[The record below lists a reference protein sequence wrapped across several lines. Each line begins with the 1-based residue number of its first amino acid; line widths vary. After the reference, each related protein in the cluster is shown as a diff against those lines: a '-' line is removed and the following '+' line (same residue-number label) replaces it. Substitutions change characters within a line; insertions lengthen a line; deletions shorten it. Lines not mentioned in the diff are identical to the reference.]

1 MLLFFIK
8 VLLRID
14 GMTYFNTRDV
24 AAIAICAALWGVLNS
39 IFAPVFFSMTHLPFF
54 CDLIGFS
61 VLTLAAWWVR
71 KFGAI
76 TIVGAIATV
85 INFAMV
91 PNAVHF
97 LGFTAASILFDLT
110 ISVVGFNKPFSKKAY
125 TVASMM
131 PISIVSAAL
140 AGYIIGTFFMAGP
153 ALAPVG
159 GVLGWAALHMVGGVV
174 GGAIG
179 VSLVTGLDARKVAVR
194 SSRYKEA
201 QPNFMRD
208 SK

>member
-1 MLLFFIK
+1 
-8 VLLRID
+8 
-14 GMTYFNTRDV
+14 MTYFNTRNV

-39 IFAPVFFSMTHLPFF
+39 IFAPLFFSMTHLPFF

-61 VLTLAAWWVR
+61 VLTLAAWWIR

-76 TIVGAIATV
+76 TIVGLLATV
-85 INFAMV
+85 INFALV
-91 PNAVHF
+91 PGAVHF
-97 LGFTAASILFDLT
+97 LGFTVASIFFDVT
-110 ISVVGFNKPFSKKAY
+110 ISLVGFNKPFSKKAY

-159 GVLGWAALHMVGGVV
+159 GVLGWAGLHVIGGIV

-179 VSLVTGLDARKVAVR
+179 TSLVTGLDARKVAVKR
-194 SSRYKEA
+194 TEYKGT

-208 SK
+208 SE

>member
-1 MLLFFIK
+1 
-8 VLLRID
+8 
-14 GMTYFNTRDV
+14 MTYLNTRNV
-24 AAIAICAALWGVLNS
+24 AAIALCAALWGVLNS
-39 IFAPVFFSMTHLPFF
+39 IFAPIFFSMTHLPFF

-85 INFAMV
+85 INFIMV

-97 LGFTAASILFDLT
+97 FGFTVAAVFFDVSISL
-110 ISVVGFNKPFSKKAY
+110 VGFNKPFSKKAY
-125 TVASMM
+125 TIASMM
-131 PISIVSAAL
+131 PISIVSAAI
-140 AGYIIGTFFMAGP
+140 AGYIIGSFFMAGP
-153 ALAPVG
+153 ALAPLG
-159 GVLGWAALHMVGGVV
+159 GVLGWMGLHAAGGVV

-179 VSLVTGLDARKVAVR
+179 TSLVTGLNARRIVANTT
-194 SSRYKEA
+194 SQPAA

-208 SK
+208 SE

>member
-1 MLLFFIK
+1 
-8 VLLRID
+8 
-14 GMTYFNTRDV
+14 MTYFNTRNV

-39 IFAPVFFSMTHLPFF
+39 IFAPLFFSMTHLPFF

-61 VLTLAAWWVR
+61 VLTLAAWWIR

-76 TIVGAIATV
+76 TIVGFLATV
-85 INFAMV
+85 INFALV
-91 PNAVHF
+91 PGAVHF
-97 LGFTAASILFDLT
+97 LGFTVASIFFDVT
-110 ISVVGFNKPFSKKAY
+110 ISLVGFNKPFSKKAY

-159 GVLGWAALHMVGGVV
+159 GVLGWAGLHVIGGIV

-179 VSLVTGLDARKVAVR
+179 TSLVTGLDARKVTVKR
-194 SSRYKEA
+194 TEYKEI

-208 SK
+208 SE

>member
-1 MLLFFIK
+1 MN
-8 VLLRID
+8 
-14 GMTYFNTRDV
+14 YFNTRDL
-24 AAIAICAALWGVLNS
+24 AAIVICAALWSVLNS

-61 VLTLAAWWVR
+61 VLILAAWWVI

-76 TIVGAIATV
+76 TIVGAIATI

-97 LGFTAASILFDLT
+97 LGFTAASIFFDVT
-110 ISVVGFNKPFSKKAY
+110 ISLIGFNKPFSKKAY

-131 PISIVSAAL
+131 PLSILSAAL
-140 AGYIIGTFFMAGP
+140 AGYTIGTFFMSGA
-153 ALAPVG
+153 ALTSMG
-159 GVLGWAALHMVGGVV
+159 GVLGWAGLHIIGGVA
-174 GGAIG
+174 GSAIG
-179 VSLVTGLDARKVAVR
+179 ISLVMGLDARKVTVK
-194 SSRYKEA
+194 SSAYKEA

-208 SK
+208 AE

>member
-1 MLLFFIK
+1 
-8 VLLRID
+8 
-14 GMTYFNTRDV
+14 MTYFNTRNV

-39 IFAPVFFSMTHLPFF
+39 IFAPLFFSMTHLPFF

-61 VLTLAAWWVR
+61 VLTLAAWWIR

-76 TIVGAIATV
+76 TIVGVLATV
-85 INFAMV
+85 INFALV
-91 PNAVHF
+91 PGAVHF
-97 LGFTAASILFDLT
+97 LGFTVASIFFDVT
-110 ISVVGFNKPFSKKAY
+110 ISLVGFNKPFSKKAY

-131 PISIVSAAL
+131 PISIVSAGL

-159 GVLGWAALHMVGGVV
+159 GVLGWVGLHAIGGIV

-179 VSLVTGLDARKVAVR
+179 TSLVTGLDARKVTVKR
-194 SSRYKEA
+194 TEYKEM

-208 SK
+208 SE

>member
-1 MLLFFIK
+1 
-8 VLLRID
+8 
-14 GMTYFNTRDV
+14 MTYFNTRNV

-39 IFAPVFFSMTHLPFF
+39 IFAPLFFSMTHLPFF

-61 VLTLAAWWVR
+61 VLTLAAWWIR

-76 TIVGAIATV
+76 TIVGLLATV
-85 INFAMV
+85 INFALV
-91 PNAVHF
+91 PGAVHF
-97 LGFTAASILFDLT
+97 LGFTVASIFFDVT
-110 ISVVGFNKPFSKKAY
+110 ISLVGFNKPFSKKAY
-125 TVASMM
+125 TVASVM

-153 ALAPVG
+153 ALASMG
-159 GVLGWAALHMVGGVV
+159 GVLGWAGLHAIGGIV

-179 VSLVTGLDARKVAVR
+179 TSLVTGIDARKVTVKR
-194 SSRYKEA
+194 SEYKET

-208 SK
+208 SE

>member
-1 MLLFFIK
+1 
-8 VLLRID
+8 
-14 GMTYFNTRDV
+14 MTYFDTRGV
-24 AAIAICAALWGVLNS
+24 AAIAICAALWGVTNS
-39 IFAPVFFSMTHLPFF
+39 IFAPVFFSMFHLPFF
-54 CDLIGFS
+54 CDMVGFS
-61 VLTLAAWWVR
+61 VLILAAWWIR

-76 TIVGAIATV
+76 TIIGAIATL
-85 INFAMV
+85 INFALV
-91 PNAVHF
+91 PNPYHF
-97 LGFTAASILFDLT
+97 LGFTAASIFFDLA
-110 ISVVGFNKPFSKKAY
+110 ISLVGFNKPFSKKAY

-159 GVLGWAALHMVGGVV
+159 GVLGWAGLHAIGGVI

-179 VSLVTGLDARKVAVR
+179 ISLVTGLDARKVTVKR
-194 SSRYKEA
+194 SGYKEI

-208 SK
+208 SE

>member
-1 MLLFFIK
+1 
-8 VLLRID
+8 
-14 GMTYFNTRDV
+14 MTYFNTRNV

-39 IFAPVFFSMTHLPFF
+39 IFAPLFFSMTHLPFF

-61 VLTLAAWWVR
+61 VLTLAAWWIR

-76 TIVGAIATV
+76 TIVGLLATV
-85 INFAMV
+85 INFALV
-91 PNAVHF
+91 PGAVHF
-97 LGFTAASILFDLT
+97 LGFTVASIFFDVT
-110 ISVVGFNKPFSKKAY
+110 ISLVGSNKPFSKKAY

-159 GVLGWAALHMVGGVV
+159 GVLGWAGLHVIGGIV

-179 VSLVTGLDARKVAVR
+179 TSLVTGLDARKVTVKR
-194 SSRYKEA
+194 TEYKEI

-208 SK
+208 SE

>member
-1 MLLFFIK
+1 
-8 VLLRID
+8 
-14 GMTYFNTRDV
+14 MTYFNTRNV

-39 IFAPVFFSMTHLPFF
+39 IFAPLFFSMTHLPFF

-61 VLTLAAWWVR
+61 VLTLAAWWIR

-76 TIVGAIATV
+76 TIVGLLATV
-85 INFAMV
+85 INFALV
-91 PNAVHF
+91 PGAIHF
-97 LGFTAASILFDLT
+97 LGFTVASIFFDVT
-110 ISVVGFNKPFSKKAY
+110 ISLVGFNKPFNRKAY

-131 PISIVSAAL
+131 PISIVSAGL

-159 GVLGWAALHMVGGVV
+159 GVLGWAGLHVIGGIV

-179 VSLVTGLDARKVAVR
+179 TSLVTGLDARKVNVKR
-194 SSRYKEA
+194 TEYKGT

-208 SK
+208 SE